1 MTTRLLSVRHQ
12 PHKTKLV
19 PTPVFPFRPSHPRP
33 GTHRS
38 VEQSIKSAPLIKDV
52 ILTLMFCC
60 RYFMRGLEQ
69 KPSEDEY
76 IVNQSKKQQLEEYD
90 YFLRRFKFK
99 QALDKA
105 LNSTQR
111 YTKGQIV
118 YSVLQELARM
128 DRLHSAITGRTEKEI
143 LPLLMFLRK

>member
-1 MTTRLLSVRHQ
+1 
-12 PHKTKLV
+12 
-19 PTPVFPFRPSHPRP
+19 
-33 GTHRS
+33 
-38 VEQSIKSAPLIKDV
+38 
-52 ILTLMFCC
+52 
-60 RYFMRGLEQ
+60 MRALEQ
-69 KPSEDEY
+69 KPSGDEY

-105 LNSTQR
+105 LSTTQR
-111 YTKGQIV
+111 YTKAQIV

-128 DRLHSAITGRTEKEI
+128 DRLHSAITGRTEEEI